1 MNRWLKLS
9 LRIQFISR
17 ARDGAKIKLLDLF
30 CGAGGASAGYA
41 KAGFDVTGIDLKHG
55 KRYPFTYIKGD
66 VRDYLYPEFLQQFDV
81 IAASPPCQS
90 FSATKHLRNAQ
101 GKTTTKTNMIPLV
114 RDALIMSNRI
124 YVIEN
129 VPNAPLINPIQLC
142 GSAFGLKVRRHRL
155 FESNFKL
162 KGTDCHHKQQGKPI
176 GIYGSMRDE
185 IPGGGH
191 TAKTM
196 EQAHEAMGIDW
207 MIWGELV
214 ESIPPAYTHYIGHQ
228 LST

>member
-1 MNRWLKLS
+1 
-9 LRIQFISR
+9 
-17 ARDGAKIKLLDLF
+17 
-30 CGAGGASAGYA
+30 
-41 KAGFDVTGIDLKHG
+41 
-55 KRYPFTYIKGD
+55 
-66 VRDYLYPEFLQQFDV
+66 VRDYLDPEFLQQFDV

-101 GKTTTKTNMIPLV
+101 GKSTTKANMIPMV

-155 FESNFKL
+155 FESNYLL
-162 KGTDCHHKQQGKPI
+162 KGTDCHHKQQGKPV

-185 IPGGGH
+185 IPNGGH

-196 EQAHEAMGIDW
+196 DQANEAMGIDW

-214 ESIPPAYTHYIGHQ
+214 ESIPPAYTHFIGQQ
-228 LST
+228 LSTGVIHSR

>member
-1 MNRWLKLS
+1 M
-9 LRIQFISR
+9 
-17 ARDGAKIKLLDLF
+17 
-30 CGAGGASAGYA
+30 GYA
-41 KAGFDVTGIDLKHG
+41 EAGFEVTGIDVKHG
-55 KRYPFTYIKGD
+55 KRYPYTYIRGD
-66 VRDYLYPEFLQQFDV
+66 VRDYLNIEFLQQFDV
-81 IAASPPCQS
+81 IAASPPCQT

-101 GKTTTKTNMIPLV
+101 GKSTSKVNMIPEV
-114 RDALIMSNRI
+114 REALIASGKP

-155 FESNFKL
+155 FESNIGL
-162 KGTDCHHKQQGKPI
+162 VGSWCDHKAQGKPV

-185 IPGGGH
+185 IPNGGH

-196 EQAHEAMGIDW
+196 DEANEAMGITH

-214 ESIPPAYTHYIGHQ
+214 ESIPPAYTGYIGMQ
-228 LST
+228 LCDAIHTKQYVQLEVIQYDLSY

>member
-1 MNRWLKLS
+1 MNQWSKLS
-9 LRIQFISR
+9 LQIQFTSR

-66 VRDYLYPEFLQQFDV
+66 VRDYLDPEFLQQFDV

-101 GKTTTKTNMIPLV
+101 GKSTTKTNMIPMV

-155 FESNFKL
+155 FESNFEL
-162 KGTDCHHKQQGKPI
+162 KGTDCHHKQQGKPV

-214 ESIPPAYTHYIGHQ
+214 ESIPPAYTHYIGQQ

>member
-1 MNRWLKLS
+1 M
-9 LRIQFISR
+9 
-17 ARDGAKIKLLDLF
+17 KLLDLF
-30 CGAGGASAGYA
+30 CGAGGASMGYA
-41 KAGFDVTGIDLKHG
+41 QAGFEVTGIDVKHG

-66 VRDYLYPEFLQQFDV
+66 VRDYLNVKFLSQFDV
-81 IAASPPCQS
+81 IAASPPCQT

-101 GKTTTKTNMIPLV
+101 GKTTSKVNMIPEV
-114 RDALIMSNRI
+114 REALIASGKP

-129 VPNAPLINPIQLC
+129 VPNAPLINPVLVC

-155 FESNFKL
+155 FESNL
-162 KGTDCHHKQQGKPI
+162 ALVGTLCDHKKQGKPV

-185 IPGGGH
+185 IPNGGH

-196 EQAHEAMGIDW
+196 AEANEAMGITH

-214 ESIPPAYTHYIGHQ
+214 EAIPPAYTSYIGMQ
-228 LST
+228 IL